1 MAKRL
6 VERPTFSSIPILVKH
21 RGDFMKVKIL
31 FIILILIGLGS
42 GCNGNQNQL
51 DNKDNLSVSQVHTS
65 KPIDQSVA
73 NHAKEKIITKEEVSD
88 VKAVNTDNEL
98 LVAIKVENFN
108 RFRLK
113 NIEKSVKSDLKKIYP
128 DHKVFV
134 SSDKKMFWELEKIEQ
149 RLKKNDTNKKNLKKD
164 LNKLKN
170 LMKEQ
175 T

>member
-1 MAKRL
+1 
-6 VERPTFSSIPILVKH
+6 
-21 RGDFMKVKIL
+21 MKVKIL
-31 FIILILIGLGS
+31 ISILIIIGFGS

-51 DNKDNLSVSQVHTS
+51 GNNNDLSISQVHTS

-73 NHAKEKIITKEEVSD
+73 NHAKEKIITKEEISD
-88 VKAVNTDNEL
+88 VKALNTDKEL

-113 NIEKSVKSDLKKIYP
+113 NIEKSVKSDIEKIYP
-128 DHKVFV
+128 DYKVLV

-149 RLKKNDTNKKNLKKD
+149 RLQQNNTNRKNLKKD
-164 LNKLKN
+164 LNKLKS